1 MASFVEMN
9 KKNYNIFELF
19 NSYDKQ
25 KKEKLRFRLFVKTF
39 SINSTESNFTFF
51 EN

>member
-19 NSYDKQ
+19 NSYGKHKQ
-25 KKEKLRFRLFVKTF
+25 KKK
-39 SINSTESNFTFF
+39 S
-51 EN
+51 